1 MEIEGLSSAGNDG
14 DGRMVPVMFA
24 LFLAGWVLGN
34 QAGFHCGEVVFR
46 LCSLGV
52 LIARADGSDGLLR
65 IWSEIGRAHV

>member
-1 MEIEGLSSAGNDG
+1 MSEEKAQHLQWDSPRTRDAMEIEGLSSAGNDG

-52 LIARADGSDGLLR
+52 
-65 IWSEIGRAHV
+65 